1 MKKIKSI
8 LALTGIIG
16 ACFYLAHILLGGILW
31 KSYHQLLQ
39 PISDLTATGA
49 PDRVFLLN
57 LTFAYSACMII
68 FSLLL
73 VYCCSRNF
81 GRTAIIGAYAFL
93 ALHVVSLLYGFFPED
108 LPGAAASFEGTM
120 HIIITVLIVPLTI
133 ASPLFLGKA
142 FLQEPGYRQVG
153 RLSITAGISIFILGG
168 ITAFFYA
175 RQLPY
180 FGLVERLNVGVLQA
194 WTVLLS
200 VTLYNAYRTGLA
212 E

>member
-1 MKKIKSI
+1 MKKLKSI
-8 LALTGIIG
+8 LALTGIVGIG
-16 ACFYLAHILLGGILW
+16 FYLAHILLGGILW
-31 KSYHQLLQ
+31 KTYSHLMQ

-49 PDRVFLLN
+49 PNRPLLLN
-57 LTFAYSACMII
+57 LTFTYSTCMIF

-73 VYCCSRNF
+73 LHYCSRNF
-81 GRTAIIGAYAFL
+81 GRSALIAASLFL

-108 LPGAAASFEGTM
+108 LPGAVTSISGTV

-133 ASPLFLGKA
+133 ASPLFFGKA
-142 FLQEPGYRQVG
+142 FLQKPGYHQAG
-153 RLSITAGISIFILGG
+153 RLSITAGICIFILGG
-168 ITAFFYA
+168 TTAFFYA

-180 FGLVERLNVGVLQA
+180 FGLLERLNVGVLQA
-194 WTVLLS
+194 WTLLLC